1 MSEDVSFSTGST
13 SEQAA
18 EGQPEGGPSVLIRK
32 EGLVLVRVRSEG
44 DAINDLAGV
53 CMLVID

>member
-18 EGQPEGGPSVLIRK
+18 EGQLEGGPSVLIRK

-44 DAINDLAGV
+44 DAINDLAGA